1 MTTRT
6 QRVETIAHPHVVSS
20 TKEQPSCHKETV
32 TFLIIYVRNKHMM
45 NIFSNRSHKTHI
57 ISAIMH
63 GITITFSSMALPSLA
78 QSDFRL
84 HKDDVIFP
92 LVRDIN
98 WMNSTYLEKQRRRVD
113 NLARSDLGRQLHG
126 NMSDIA
132 TLQRIVDRELIANDN
147 KEMLQALGVALGD
160 VYVAENKN
168 LHWMVYE
175 DAQGPSHAI
184 CLKDTK
190 HCIFAITMLSRR
202 MAVGVKPNVQE
213 IYTKGLNLIKPFFEK
228 LPFSD

>member
-1 MTTRT
+1 MEI
-6 QRVETIAHPHVVSS
+6 VA
-20 TKEQPSCHKETV
+20 
-32 TFLIIYVRNKHMM
+32 FLIIYARNELMIHT
-45 NIFSNRSHKTHI
+45 FSSRNRTTRI
-57 ISAIMH
+57 LSAVIH
-63 GITITFSSMALPSLA
+63 GAIITFSSMALPSLA

-84 HKDDVIFP
+84 HKDDVAFP
-92 LVRDIN
+92 RVRDIN

-113 NLARSDLGRQLHG
+113 NLARSDVGRQLHG

-132 TLQRIVDRELIANDN
+132 TLQRIVDRELIANDS
-147 KEMLQALGVALGD
+147 KEMLQALGVVLGD
-160 VYVAENKN
+160 VYVAENKD
-168 LHWMVYE
+168 LQWMVYE

-184 CLKDTK
+184 CIKDTK

-213 IYTKGLNLIKPFFEK
+213 TYTKGLNLIKPFFEK